1 MSLFS
6 WFSRKPAPPK
16 PRPAAEPSGLLN
28 ADATVPLSPG
38 RLGKPLLEPVPPE
51 HAANRKNE
59 RMERRELLYTVV
71 RDAMVRAGVL
81 SASYKFKVL
90 SLDQRGRQF
99 LVMMDLAREY
109 GGETVR
115 LSEIEALIAQ
125 TAKTRYDI
133 LVTAV
138 YWRINDHVA
147 VGIPQKG
154 VAPLGASLQGTPA
167 PAVRRPAPVVA
178 SPTPPANSAPTLAP
192 ARVAAAAPAAT
203 AAAPLARPAA
213 PVLAAS
219 APVAAAAPV
228 AAPAFPPIRPAAPT
242 LASQAT
248 APAPLLP
255 ATPAPV
261 AAPAPAARPAPRYEP
276 IEADEVAAFKR
287 ALANAAG
294 ASAAAAPAAAAAKP
308 GVPVRSGPLLPAS
321 HPTGF
326 EDTEMPGSD
335 GPSPDLSSTQ
345 YGELN

>member
-28 ADATVPLSPG
+28 ADATVPLHPG
-38 RLGKPLLEPVPPE
+38 RMGKPLVEPPPPE

-154 VAPLGASLQGTPA
+154 VAPQGAALPVSAAPVA
-167 PAVRRPAPVVA
+167 PAVRRPPM
-178 SPTPPANSAPTLAP
+178 
-192 ARVAAAAPAAT
+192 
-203 AAAPLARPAA
+203 
-213 PVLAAS
+213 
-219 APVAAAAPV
+219 AAAAPV
-228 AAPAFPPIRPAAPT
+228 APAAPV
-242 LASQAT
+242 LPVIQ
-248 APAPLLP
+248 APAP
-255 ATPAPV
+255 AP
-261 AAPAPAARPAPRYEP
+261 AAPAPAAPVRPAAPVVAAAPTRPPVAAPVGEQRPAPRFEP

-294 ASAAAAPAAAAAKP
+294 ATAAPAAAAKP
-308 GVPVRSGPLLPAS
+308 GVPVRSGPLLPPS
-321 HPTGF
+321 QPTGF
-326 EDTEMPGSD
+326 EDTEMPGADS
-335 GPSPDLSSTQ
+335 PSPDLSSTQ
-345 YGELN
+345 YGELR

>member
-1 MSLFS
+1 MSILS
-6 WFSRKPAPPK
+6 WFTRKSAPVPA
-16 PRPAAEPSGLLN
+16 RNMEPSGLLN
-28 ADATVPLSPG
+28 PEATIPLVPGLYG
-38 RLGKPLLEPVPPE
+38 RQMPEPAAPE

-154 VAPLGASLQGTPA
+154 VTPQGAALPLQAAST
-167 PAVRRPAPVVA
+167 AVRRP
-178 SPTPPANSAPTLAP
+178 
-192 ARVAAAAPAAT
+192 
-203 AAAPLARPAA
+203 
-213 PVLAAS
+213 
-219 APVAAAAPV
+219 PVA
-228 AAPAFPPIRPAAPT
+228 
-242 LASQAT
+242 AT
-248 APAPLLP
+248 APAPLTPSPSPLAGARP
-255 ATPAPV
+255 PVAAPTPAPV
-261 AAPAPAARPAPRYEP
+261 APAPLASAAAPLAARRPLGAVSAPAPLVSAPAPLAAARQPSSARFEP

-294 ASAAAAPAAAAAKP
+294 SSAATAAAAKP
-308 GVPVRSGPLLPAS
+308 GVPVRSGPLLPRS
-321 HPTGF
+321 QPTGF
-326 EDTEMPGSD
+326 EDTEMPDADS
-335 GPSPDLSSTQ
+335 PAPDLSSTQ

>member
-16 PRPAAEPSGLLN
+16 AKPRSAGAEPSGLLN
-28 ADATVPLSPG
+28 ADATVPLAPG
-38 RLGKPLLEPVPPE
+38 RPGQPLLQPVPPE

-71 RDAMVRAGVL
+71 RDAMVRAGVR

-109 GGETVR
+109 GGETAR

-147 VGIPQKG
+147 VGLPQKG
-154 VAPLGASLQGTPA
+154 ITPTTVPSAAAPQGVVRQPVPA
-167 PAVRRPAPVVA
+167 PA
-178 SPTPPANSAPTLAP
+178 
-192 ARVAAAAPAAT
+192 
-203 AAAPLARPAA
+203 PAA
-213 PVLAAS
+213 P
-219 APVAAAAPV
+219 APV
-228 AAPAFPPIRPAAPT
+228 AAPASSLLFPAEPAARFPT
-242 LASQAT
+242 TPTALGRTPSGTT

-255 ATPAPV
+255 ASNTGPAPL
-261 AAPAPAARPAPRYEP
+261 APASAPARFEP

-287 ALANAAG
+287 ALADAAG
-294 ASAAAAPAAAAAKP
+294 RAPVAPAAAARP
-308 GVPVRSGPLLPAS
+308 GVAVRSGPLLPPS
-321 HPTGF
+321 HSTDF
-326 EDTEMPGSD
+326 ADTEMPGSD
-335 GPSPDLSSTQ
+335 GQSTALSTTQ

>member
-16 PRPAAEPSGLLN
+16 AKPRQPGVDPSGLMN
-28 ADATVPLSPG
+28 ADATVPLVAGRPG
-38 RLGKPLLEPVPPE
+38 QPLLEPQPPE

-71 RDAMVRAGVL
+71 RDAMVRAGIL

-109 GGETVR
+109 GGETSR

-133 LVTAV
+133 VVTAV

-147 VGIPQKG
+147 VGLPQKG
-154 VAPLGASLQGTPA
+154 ITPNPALNPLASPGVA
-167 PAVRRPAPVVA
+167 RRPAPVPVPAA
-178 SPTPPANSAPTLAP
+178 SPVP
-192 ARVAAAAPAAT
+192 AAAASTSLLFPGEPQARFPAVPT
-203 AAAPLARPAA
+203 AAARA
-213 PVLAAS
+213 PS
-219 APVAAAAPV
+219 G
-228 AAPAFPPIRPAAPT
+228 
-242 LASQAT
+242 AT

-255 ATPAPV
+255 ASSTGPAPLTR
-261 AAPAPAARPAPRYEP
+261 AAPARYEP

-287 ALANAAG
+287 ALADAASG
-294 ASAAAAPAAAAAKP
+294 PTAAPAASTRP
-308 GVPVRSGPLLPAS
+308 GVPVRSGPLLPPSA
-321 HPTGF
+321 PTGF
-326 EDTEMPGSD
+326 ADTEMPGAD
-335 GPSPDLSSTQ
+335 APGPDLSSTQ

>member
-16 PRPAAEPSGLLN
+16 AKPRSAGAEPSGLLN
-28 ADATVPLSPG
+28 ADATVPLAPG
-38 RLGKPLLEPVPPE
+38 RPGQPLLQPVPPE

-109 GGETVR
+109 GGETAR

-147 VGIPQKG
+147 VGLPQKG
-154 VAPLGASLQGTPA
+154 ITPTTVPSAVAPQGVVRKPVPA
-167 PAVRRPAPVVA
+167 PA
-178 SPTPPANSAPTLAP
+178 
-192 ARVAAAAPAAT
+192 
-203 AAAPLARPAA
+203 PAA
-213 PVLAAS
+213 P
-219 APVAAAAPV
+219 APVAASASSLLF
-228 AAPAFPPIRPAAPT
+228 PAEPAARFPT
-242 LASQAT
+242 TPTALGRTPSGTT

-255 ATPAPV
+255 ASNTGPAPL
-261 AAPAPAARPAPRYEP
+261 APASAPARFEP

-287 ALANAAG
+287 ALADAAG
-294 ASAAAAPAAAAAKP
+294 RAPLAPAAAARP
-308 GVPVRSGPLLPAS
+308 GVAVRSGPLLPPS
-321 HPTGF
+321 HSTDF
-326 EDTEMPGSD
+326 ADTEMPGSD
-335 GPSPDLSSTQ
+335 GQSTALSTTQ

>member
-16 PRPAAEPSGLLN
+16 PRPMAEPSGLLN

-38 RLGKPLLEPVPPE
+38 RQGKPLLEPVPPE

-154 VAPLGASLQGTPA
+154 VAPHGASLQ
-167 PAVRRPAPVVA
+167 
-178 SPTPPANSAPTLAP
+178 
-192 ARVAAAAPAAT
+192 AAPAA
-203 AAAPLARPAA
+203 APP
-213 PVLAAS
+213 
-219 APVAAAAPV
+219 
-228 AAPAFPPIRPAAPT
+228 
-242 LASQAT
+242 
-248 APAPLLP
+248 
-255 ATPAPV
+255 
-261 AAPAPAARPAPRYEP
+261 
-276 IEADEVAAFKR
+276 
-287 ALANAAG
+287 AAG
-294 ASAAAAPAAAAAKP
+294 ASAVRRTTSSRICSIFANDWARKRTETARSLLYWPLPGSAAAK
-308 GVPVRSGPLLPAS
+308 AS
-321 HPTGF
+321 SRF
-326 EDTEMPGSD
+326 
-335 GPSPDLSSTQ
+335 SSSS
-345 YGELN
+345 

>member
-6 WFSRKPAPPK
+6 WFSRKSAPAK
-16 PRPAAEPSGLLN
+16 PRSAAEPSGLLN
-28 ADATVPLSPG
+28 ADATVPLAPG
-38 RLGKPLLEPVPPE
+38 RQGKPLVEPLPPE

-133 LVTAV
+133 VVTAV

-154 VAPLGASLQGTPA
+154 VAPQGASLQATTPL
-167 PAVRRPAPVVA
+167 PRRPAPV
-178 SPTPPANSAPTLAP
+178 
-192 ARVAAAAPAAT
+192 
-203 AAAPLARPAA
+203 
-213 PVLAAS
+213 
-219 APVAAAAPV
+219 AAAPV
-228 AAPAFPPIRPAAPT
+228 AAPATRPAAMPAPAAAAA
-242 LASQAT
+242 LRAPVT
-248 APAPLLP
+248 APAPLAP
-255 ATPAPV
+255 AA
-261 AAPAPAARPAPRYEP
+261 AAPARPAPRYEP

-294 ASAAAAPAAAAAKP
+294 TATAPVAAARP
-308 GVPVRSGPLLPAS
+308 GVPVRSGPLLPPS

-326 EDTEMPGSD
+326 EDTEMPGAD
-335 GPSPDLSSTQ
+335 GPAPDLSSTQ

>member
-6 WFSRKPAPPK
+6 WFSRKPAPAK
-16 PRPAAEPSGLLN
+16 PRPVLEPSGLLN
-28 ADATVPLSPG
+28 ADATVPLNPG
-38 RLGKPLLEPVPPE
+38 RPGGRPLVEPLPPE

-109 GGETVR
+109 GGETAR

-147 VGIPQKG
+147 VGIPQRG
-154 VAPLGASLQGTPA
+154 VAPQGAALPA
-167 PAVRRPAPVVA
+167 AGAAAPVRRPPG
-178 SPTPPANSAPTLAP
+178 
-192 ARVAAAAPAAT
+192 AAAAGSAALPPAV
-203 AAAPLARPAA
+203 RPAA
-213 PVLAAS
+213 PVAS
-219 APVAAAAPV
+219 AGA
-228 AAPAFPPIRPAAPT
+228 T
-242 LASQAT
+242 T
-248 APAPLLP
+248 APAPL
-255 ATPAPV
+255 
-261 AAPAPAARPAPRYEP
+261 APAAAQRPRVQAPAAPRTGQRFDP

-287 ALANAAG
+287 ALAHAAG
-294 ASAAAAPAAAAAKP
+294 QARHRPPRPRSPSRACRCGPVRCCARPRRPPALKTPKCPVPTAPRRTSAA
-308 GVPVRSGPLLPAS
+308 RSTAS
-321 HPTGF
+321 
-326 EDTEMPGSD
+326 
-335 GPSPDLSSTQ
+335 
-345 YGELN
+345 

>member
-16 PRPAAEPSGLLN
+16 AKPRSAGAEPSGLLN
-28 ADATVPLSPG
+28 ADATVPLAPG
-38 RLGKPLLEPVPPE
+38 RPGQPLLQPVPPE

-109 GGETVR
+109 GGETAR

-147 VGIPQKG
+147 VGLPQKG
-154 VAPLGASLQGTPA
+154 ITPTTVPSAVAPQGVVRKPVPA
-167 PAVRRPAPVVA
+167 PA
-178 SPTPPANSAPTLAP
+178 
-192 ARVAAAAPAAT
+192 
-203 AAAPLARPAA
+203 PAA
-213 PVLAAS
+213 P
-219 APVAAAAPV
+219 APVAASASSLLF
-228 AAPAFPPIRPAAPT
+228 PAEPAARFPT
-242 LASQAT
+242 TPTALGRTPSGTT

-255 ATPAPV
+255 ASNTGPAPL
-261 AAPAPAARPAPRYEP
+261 APASAPARFEP

-287 ALANAAG
+287 ALADAAG
-294 ASAAAAPAAAAAKP
+294 RAPVAPAAAARP
-308 GVPVRSGPLLPAS
+308 GVAVRSGPLLPPS
-321 HPTGF
+321 HSTDF
-326 EDTEMPGSD
+326 ADTEMPGSD
-335 GPSPDLSSTQ
+335 GQGTALSTTQ

>member
-16 PRPAAEPSGLLN
+16 AKPRSAGAEPSGLLN
-28 ADATVPLSPG
+28 ADATVPLAPG
-38 RLGKPLLEPVPPE
+38 RPGQPLLQPVPPE

-109 GGETVR
+109 GGETAR

-147 VGIPQKG
+147 VGLPQKG
-154 VAPLGASLQGTPA
+154 ITPTTVPSAAAPQGV
-167 PAVRRPAPVVA
+167 VRKPVPAPV
-178 SPTPPANSAPTLAP
+178 
-192 ARVAAAAPAAT
+192 
-203 AAAPLARPAA
+203 PAA
-213 PVLAAS
+213 P
-219 APVAAAAPV
+219 APV
-228 AAPAFPPIRPAAPT
+228 AAPASSLLFPAEPAARFPT
-242 LASQAT
+242 TPTALGRTPSGTT

-255 ATPAPV
+255 ASNTGPAPL
-261 AAPAPAARPAPRYEP
+261 APASAPAQFEP

-287 ALANAAG
+287 ALADAAG
-294 ASAAAAPAAAAAKP
+294 RAPVAPAAAARP
-308 GVPVRSGPLLPAS
+308 GVAVRSGPLLPPS
-321 HPTGF
+321 HSTDF
-326 EDTEMPGSD
+326 ADTEMPGSD
-335 GPSPDLSSTQ
+335 GQSTALSTTQ

>member
-16 PRPAAEPSGLLN
+16 PRPLAEPSGLLN
-28 ADATVPLSPG
+28 ADATVPLTPG
-38 RLGKPLLEPVPPE
+38 RQSKPLVEPLPPE

-125 TAKTRYDI
+125 TAKTRHDI

-154 VAPLGASLQGTPA
+154 VAPQGASLQAATTLP
-167 PAVRRPAPVVA
+167 RRPAPVF
-178 SPTPPANSAPTLAP
+178 AP
-192 ARVAAAAPAAT
+192 A
-203 AAAPLARPAA
+203 
-213 PVLAAS
+213 
-219 APVAAAAPV
+219 
-228 AAPAFPPIRPAAPT
+228 
-242 LASQAT
+242 
-248 APAPLLP
+248 
-255 ATPAPV
+255 PAPV
-261 AAPAPAARPAPRYEP
+261 AAPTRPAAPLPAVAATPAPVPVRTPLVPPVAAPAAAPVPATPAAAPRPAPRFDP

-287 ALANAAG
+287 ALASAAG
-294 ASAAAAPAAAAAKP
+294 GAAVAGAAAAKP
-308 GVPVRSGPLLPAS
+308 GVPVRSGPILPPAQ
-321 HPTGF
+321 PTGF
-326 EDTEMPGSD
+326 EDTEMPGAD

>member
-16 PRPAAEPSGLLN
+16 AKPRSAGAEPSGLLN
-28 ADATVPLSPG
+28 ADATVPLAPG
-38 RLGKPLLEPVPPE
+38 RPGQPLLQPVPPE

-109 GGETVR
+109 GGETAR

-147 VGIPQKG
+147 VGLPQKG
-154 VAPLGASLQGTPA
+154 ITPTTVPSAVAPQGVVRKPVPA
-167 PAVRRPAPVVA
+167 P
-178 SPTPPANSAPTLAP
+178 T
-192 ARVAAAAPAAT
+192 
-203 AAAPLARPAA
+203 PAA
-213 PVLAAS
+213 P
-219 APVAAAAPV
+219 APVAASASSLLF
-228 AAPAFPPIRPAAPT
+228 PAEPAARFPT
-242 LASQAT
+242 TPTALGRTPSGTT

-255 ATPAPV
+255 ASNTGPAPL
-261 AAPAPAARPAPRYEP
+261 APASGPARFEP

-287 ALANAAG
+287 ALADAAG
-294 ASAAAAPAAAAAKP
+294 RAPVAPAAAARP
-308 GVPVRSGPLLPAS
+308 GVAVRSGPLLPPS
-321 HPTGF
+321 HSTDF
-326 EDTEMPGSD
+326 ADTEMPGSD
-335 GPSPDLSSTQ
+335 GQSTALSTTQ

>member
-16 PRPAAEPSGLLN
+16 AKPRSAGAEPSGLLN
-28 ADATVPLSPG
+28 ADATVPLAPG
-38 RLGKPLLEPVPPE
+38 RPGQPLLQPVPPE

-109 GGETVR
+109 GGETAR

-147 VGIPQKG
+147 VGLPQKG
-154 VAPLGASLQGTPA
+154 ITSTPVPSAAAPQGVVRKPVPA
-167 PAVRRPAPVVA
+167 PA
-178 SPTPPANSAPTLAP
+178 
-192 ARVAAAAPAAT
+192 
-203 AAAPLARPAA
+203 PAA
-213 PVLAAS
+213 P
-219 APVAAAAPV
+219 APV
-228 AAPAFPPIRPAAPT
+228 AAPASSLLFPAEPAARFPT
-242 LASQAT
+242 TPTALGRTPSGTT

-255 ATPAPV
+255 ASNTGPAPL
-261 AAPAPAARPAPRYEP
+261 APASAPARFEP

-287 ALANAAG
+287 ALADAAG
-294 ASAAAAPAAAAAKP
+294 RAPLAPAAAARP
-308 GVPVRSGPLLPAS
+308 GVAVRSGPLLPPS
-321 HPTGF
+321 HSTDF
-326 EDTEMPGSD
+326 ADTEMPGSD
-335 GPSPDLSSTQ
+335 GQSTALSTTQ

>member
-1 MSLFS
+1 M
-6 WFSRKPAPPK
+6 
-16 PRPAAEPSGLLN
+16 AEPSGLLN

-38 RLGKPLLEPVPPE
+38 RQGKPLVEPLPPE

-154 VAPLGASLQGTPA
+154 VAPQGASLQAA
-167 PAVRRPAPVVA
+167 PPLALRRRLRRCRHRPLRRPRRPAPLRA
-178 SPTPPANSAPTLAP
+178 TSPSRRTKWRRSNAPWPRRPGLPPWPCPPRPPSP
-192 ARVAAAAPAAT
+192 ACRCARGRCCPLPSPRALKTRKCRVP
-203 AAAPLARPAA
+203 
-213 PVLAAS
+213 
-219 APVAAAAPV
+219 
-228 AAPAFPPIRPAAPT
+228 
-242 LASQAT
+242 T
-248 APAPLLP
+248 AP
-255 ATPAPV
+255 
-261 AAPAPAARPAPRYEP
+261 
-276 IEADEVAAFKR
+276 
-287 ALANAAG
+287 
-294 ASAAAAPAAAAAKP
+294 
-308 GVPVRSGPLLPAS
+308 
-321 HPTGF
+321 HPT
-326 EDTEMPGSD
+326 
-335 GPSPDLSSTQ
+335 
-345 YGELN
+345 

>member
-6 WFSRKPAPPK
+6 WFTRKPAPAK
-16 PRPAAEPSGLLN
+16 PRSPAEPSGLLN
-28 ADATVPLSPG
+28 ADATVPFQPG
-38 RLGKPLLEPVPPE
+38 RQGKPLVQSQAPE

-133 LVTAV
+133 LVTSV

-154 VAPLGASLQGTPA
+154 VAPQGAALPA
-167 PAVRRPAPVVA
+167 QASVASVRRPPIGMPVGAGTAGSPLASSSLPPSRPAAPL
-178 SPTPPANSAPTLAP
+178 P
-192 ARVAAAAPAAT
+192 AAAGAT
-203 AAAPLARPAA
+203 PNRPPAAAPLA
-213 PVLAAS
+213 
-219 APVAAAAPV
+219 
-228 AAPAFPPIRPAAPT
+228 
-242 LASQAT
+242 
-248 APAPLLP
+248 PAPLR
-255 ATPAPV
+255 APSV
-261 AAPAPAARPAPRYEP
+261 AGVSALEASQRQAARYEP

-294 ASAAAAPAAAAAKP
+294 SSTAPVAAAKP
-308 GVPVRSGPLLPAS
+308 GVPVRSGPLLPPS
-321 HPTGF
+321 PSPTGF
-326 EDTEMPGSD
+326 EDTEMPGAD
-335 GPSPDLSSTQ
+335 GPAPDLSSTQ

>member
-16 PRPAAEPSGLLN
+16 AKPRSAGAEPSGLLN
-28 ADATVPLSPG
+28 ADATVPLAPG
-38 RLGKPLLEPVPPE
+38 RPGQPLLQPVPPE

-109 GGETVR
+109 GGETAR

-147 VGIPQKG
+147 VGLPQKG
-154 VAPLGASLQGTPA
+154 ITPTPVPSAAAPQGV
-167 PAVRRPAPVVA
+167 VRKPVPAPV
-178 SPTPPANSAPTLAP
+178 
-192 ARVAAAAPAAT
+192 
-203 AAAPLARPAA
+203 PAA
-213 PVLAAS
+213 P
-219 APVAAAAPV
+219 APV
-228 AAPAFPPIRPAAPT
+228 AAPASSLLFPAEPAARFPT
-242 LASQAT
+242 TPTALGRTPSGTT

-255 ATPAPV
+255 ASNTGPAPL
-261 AAPAPAARPAPRYEP
+261 APASGPARFEP

-287 ALANAAG
+287 ALADAAG
-294 ASAAAAPAAAAAKP
+294 RAPVAPAAAARP
-308 GVPVRSGPLLPAS
+308 GVAVRSGPLLPPS
-321 HPTGF
+321 HSTDF
-326 EDTEMPGSD
+326 ADTEMPGSD
-335 GPSPDLSSTQ
+335 GQSTALSTTQ

>member
-16 PRPAAEPSGLLN
+16 AKPRSAGAEPSGLLN
-28 ADATVPLSPG
+28 ADATVPLAPG
-38 RLGKPLLEPVPPE
+38 RPGQPLLQPVPPE

-109 GGETVR
+109 GGETAR

-147 VGIPQKG
+147 VGLPQKG
-154 VAPLGASLQGTPA
+154 ITPTPVPSAVAPQGVVRKPVPA
-167 PAVRRPAPVVA
+167 PA
-178 SPTPPANSAPTLAP
+178 
-192 ARVAAAAPAAT
+192 
-203 AAAPLARPAA
+203 PAA
-213 PVLAAS
+213 P
-219 APVAAAAPV
+219 APV
-228 AAPAFPPIRPAAPT
+228 AAPASSLLFPAEPAARFPT
-242 LASQAT
+242 TPTALGRTPSGTT

-255 ATPAPV
+255 ASNTGPAPL
-261 AAPAPAARPAPRYEP
+261 APASAPARFEP

-287 ALANAAG
+287 ALADAAG
-294 ASAAAAPAAAAAKP
+294 RAPLAPAAAARP
-308 GVPVRSGPLLPAS
+308 GVAVRSGPLLPPS
-321 HPTGF
+321 HSTDF
-326 EDTEMPGSD
+326 ADTEMPGSD
-335 GPSPDLSSTQ
+335 GQSTALSTTQ

>member
-6 WFSRKPAPPK
+6 WFSRKPVPPK
-16 PRPAAEPSGLLN
+16 PRPSAASEPSGLLN
-28 ADATVPLSPG
+28 ADATVPLSAG
-38 RLGKPLLEPVPPE
+38 RQGKPLVDPVPPE

-154 VAPLGASLQGTPA
+154 IAPLGAALPVGTQ
-167 PAVRRPAPVVA
+167 
-178 SPTPPANSAPTLAP
+178 
-192 ARVAAAAPAAT
+192 APAAT
-203 AAAPLARPAA
+203 AAVRRPLPPVSAPAPLTATPSAPISRPA
-213 PVLAAS
+213 PLR
-219 APVAAAAPV
+219 AAAPV
-228 AAPAFPPIRPAAPT
+228 
-242 LASQAT
+242 AT
-248 APAPLLP
+248 APAPLTGTVAP
-255 ATPAPV
+255 RTPAPV
-261 AAPAPAARPAPRYEP
+261 DYEATRPVQRFEP

-287 ALANAAG
+287 ALADAAG
-294 ASAAAAPAAAAAKP
+294 SNPNPVAPARP
-308 GVPVRSGPLLPAS
+308 GGAPVRSGPLRPRPPNA
-321 HPTGF
+321 TGF
-326 EDTEMPGSD
+326 EDTEMPGSEER
-335 GPSPDLSSTQ
+335 GPDLSSTQ
-345 YGELN
+345 YGELR

>member
-16 PRPAAEPSGLLN
+16 AKPRSAGAEPSGLLN
-28 ADATVPLSPG
+28 ADATVPLAPG
-38 RLGKPLLEPVPPE
+38 RPGQPLLQPVPPE

-109 GGETVR
+109 GGETAR

-147 VGIPQKG
+147 VGLPQKG
-154 VAPLGASLQGTPA
+154 ITPTPVPSAAAPQGV
-167 PAVRRPAPVVA
+167 VRKPVPAPV
-178 SPTPPANSAPTLAP
+178 
-192 ARVAAAAPAAT
+192 
-203 AAAPLARPAA
+203 PAA
-213 PVLAAS
+213 P
-219 APVAAAAPV
+219 APV
-228 AAPAFPPIRPAAPT
+228 AAPASSLLFPAEPAARFPT
-242 LASQAT
+242 TPTALGRTPSGTT

-255 ATPAPV
+255 ASNTGPAPL
-261 AAPAPAARPAPRYEP
+261 APASGPAQFEP

-287 ALANAAG
+287 ALADAAG
-294 ASAAAAPAAAAAKP
+294 RAPVAPAAAARP
-308 GVPVRSGPLLPAS
+308 GVAVRSGPLLPPS
-321 HPTGF
+321 HSTDF
-326 EDTEMPGSD
+326 ADTEMPGSD
-335 GPSPDLSSTQ
+335 GQSTALSTTQ

>member
-16 PRPAAEPSGLLN
+16 PRAAAEPSGLLN
-28 ADATVPLSPG
+28 ADATVPLTPG
-38 RLGKPLLEPVPPE
+38 RPGNPLGQTLPPE

-154 VAPLGASLQGTPA
+154 IAPLGASLPPQGAA
-167 PAVRRPAPVVA
+167 PTAAVRRPP
-178 SPTPPANSAPTLAP
+178 L
-192 ARVAAAAPAAT
+192 AAAPASGAPAT
-203 AAAPLARPAA
+203 PAATTAPVRPAA
-213 PVLAAS
+213 PAS
-219 APVAAAAPV
+219 TA
-228 AAPAFPPIRPAAPT
+228 PIRPPAGV
-242 LASQAT
+242 T
-248 APAPLLP
+248 APAPL
-255 ATPAPV
+255 APLSRQV
-261 AAPAPAARPAPRYEP
+261 AAPAPAAAQKPAPRFEP

-294 ASAAAAPAAAAAKP
+294 TSTTAAPAAVAKP
-308 GVPVRSGPLLPAS
+308 GVPVRSGPLLPPS
-321 HPTGF
+321 VSTGF
-326 EDTEMPGSD
+326 EDTEMPGAD
-335 GPSPDLSSTQ
+335 GVAPDLGSTQ